1 MDWAELVQQV
11 VAGLGDGAIYASLA
25 LALVLIY
32 RATHVV
38 NFAQGEMGMFS
49 TYIAWSLITHHG
61 WSFWSAFVFT
71 LGLSFLGG
79 VGIHQAVI
87 RPLQR
92 AGELTVVMA
101 TIAMLVM
108 LSGLASWIWQPDEK
122 VIESPLQ
129 AGTWSIGTVA
139 IPQQA
144 VYDLLVV
151 LGCVVVLWALFNFT
165 KLGLALRASAVDPA
179 SSRLLGVRVPW
190 MLSIGWGFAATLSA
204 VAGLLA
210 APAQFVFTPTF
221 MQVVIIYAFAAAV
234 LGGIES
240 PVGAVIG
247 GLSLGVTINLLGTY
261 LPDQVTPDM
270 RLPVALAIL
279 LVVLVF
285 RPSGLLGR
293 TVVRRV

>member
-1 MDWAELVQQV
+1 MAEFIQQV

-32 RATHVV
+32 RATHVI

-49 TYIAWSLITHHG
+49 TYICWALITNHG
-61 WSFWSAFVFT
+61 WSWWPAFVLV
-71 LGLSFLGG
+71 LGVSFLGG

-101 TIAMLVM
+101 TIALLVI
-108 LSGLASWIWQPDEK
+108 LNGLASWIWQPDEK
-122 VIESPLQ
+122 VLESPLI
-129 AGTWSIGTVA
+129 GGSWSIGKVA

-144 VYDLLVV
+144 VYDLIVV
-151 LGCVVVLWALFNFT
+151 LVCVGLLWLLFNFT

-179 SSRLLGVRVPW
+179 ASRLLGVRVPW
-190 MLSIGWGFAATLSA
+190 MLSIGWGFAAILSA
-204 VAGLLA
+204 VAGMLA
-210 APAQFVFTPTF
+210 AQAQFVFTPSY
-221 MQVVIIYAFAAAV
+221 MQVTIIYAFAAAV

-247 GLSLGVTINLLGTY
+247 GLSLGVAINLLGTY
-261 LPDQVTPDM
+261 LPGQITPDM
-270 RLPVALAIL
+270 RLPVALAVLL
-279 LVVLVF
+279 LVLVLK
-285 RPSGLLGR
+285 PSGLLGR
-293 TVVRRV
+293 TIVRRV

>member
-1 MDWAELVQQV
+1 MAQFVQQV
-11 VAGLGDGAIYASLA
+11 VAGLGDGAVYASLA

-32 RATHVV
+32 RATHVI

-61 WSFWSAFVFT
+61 WSFWPAFVFT
-71 LGLSFLGG
+71 LALSFLGG
-79 VGIHQAVI
+79 FAIHETVI

-92 AGELTVVMA
+92 AGQLTVVMA
-101 TIAMLVM
+101 TIALLVV
-108 LSGLASWIWQPDEK
+108 LNGLASWIWQPDEK
-122 VIESPLQ
+122 VLQSPLI
-129 AGTWSIGTVA
+129 AGTWSIGDIA

-151 LGCVVVLWALFNFT
+151 LGCVVVLWALFTYT

-179 SSRLLGVRVPW
+179 ASRLLGVRVPW
-190 MLSIGWGFAATLSA
+190 MLSIGWGFAAVLSA
-204 VAGLLA
+204 VAALLA
-210 APAQFVFTPTF
+210 APAQFIFTPGF

-240 PVGAVIG
+240 PVGAVVG
-247 GLSLGVTINLLGTY
+247 GLALGVTINLLGTY
-261 LPDQVTPDM
+261 FPGQITPDM
-270 RLPVALAIL
+270 RLPVALAML
-279 LVVLVF
+279 LLVLVF

-293 TVVRRV
+293 TIVRRV

>member
-1 MDWAELVQQV
+1 MAEFIQQV

-32 RATHVV
+32 RATHVI

-61 WSFWSAFVFT
+61 LSFWPAFVLT
-71 LGLSFLGG
+71 LAISFLGG
-79 VGIHQAVI
+79 FAIHETVI

-101 TIAMLVM
+101 TIALLVV
-108 LSGLASWIWQPDEK
+108 LNGLASWTWQPDEK
-122 VIESPLQ
+122 VLPSPFVG
-129 AGTWSIGTVA
+129 GTWSIGTVA
-139 IPQQA
+139 IPQQS
-144 VYDLLVV
+144 VYDLIVV
-151 LGCVVVLWALFNFT
+151 LACVIVLWVLFRFT

-179 SSRLLGVRVPW
+179 ASRLLGVRVPW
-190 MLSIGWGFAATLSA
+190 MLSIGWGFAAVLSA
-204 VAGLLA
+204 VAGVLA
-210 APAQFVFTPTF
+210 ASAQFVFTPGF

-247 GLSLGVTINLLGTY
+247 GLTLGVTINLLGTY
-261 LPDQVTPDM
+261 FPGQITPDL
-270 RLPVALAIL
+270 RLPVALVL
-279 LVVLVF
+279 LLLVLVF
-285 RPSGLLGR
+285 RPAGLLGR
-293 TVVRRV
+293 TIVRRV

>member
-1 MDWAELVQQV
+1 VAQFIQQV

-32 RATHVV
+32 RATHVI

-49 TYIAWSLITHHG
+49 TYIAWALITHHG
-61 WSFWSAFVFT
+61 WSFWPAFFFT
-71 LGLSFLGG
+71 LGISFLGG
-79 VGIHQAVI
+79 FGIHQTVI

-101 TIAMLVM
+101 TIALLVI
-108 LSGLASWIWQPDEK
+108 LNGLASWIWQPDEK
-122 VIESPLQ
+122 VLLSPLV
-129 AGTWSIGTVA
+129 AGTWSIGSIA

-144 VYDLLVV
+144 VYDLIVV
-151 LGCVVVLWALFNFT
+151 LGCVVLLWALFRFT
-165 KLGLALRASAVDPA
+165 KLGLALRASAIDPA
-179 SSRLLGVRVPW
+179 ASRLLGVRVPW
-190 MLSIGWGFAATLSA
+190 MLSIGWGFAALLSA

-210 APAQFVFTPTF
+210 APAFFVFTPSF

-240 PVGAVIG
+240 PLGAVIG
-247 GLSLGVTINLLGTY
+247 GLALGVTINLLGTY
-261 LPDQVTPDM
+261 FPGQITPDM

-279 LVVLVF
+279 LLMLVF
-285 RPSGLLGR
+285 RPAGLLGR
-293 TVVRRV
+293 AIVRRV

>member
-1 MDWAELVQQV
+1 MAELIQQV

-32 RATHVV
+32 RATHVI

-61 WSFWSAFVFT
+61 WSFWPAFVFT
-71 LGLSFLGG
+71 LALSFLGG
-79 VGIHQAVI
+79 FAIHETVI

-101 TIAMLVM
+101 TIALLVV
-108 LSGLASWIWQPDEK
+108 LNGLASWIWQPDEK
-122 VIESPLQ
+122 VLESPLI
-129 AGTWSIGTVA
+129 AGTWSIGDVA
-139 IPQQA
+139 IPQQS

-151 LGCVVVLWALFNFT
+151 LGCVVVLWALFTYT

-179 SSRLLGVRVPW
+179 ASRLLGVRVPW
-190 MLSIGWGFAATLSA
+190 MLSIGWGFAAVLSA
-204 VAGLLA
+204 VAALLA
-210 APAQFVFTPTF
+210 APAQFIFTPGF

-240 PVGAVIG
+240 PVGAVVG
-247 GLSLGVTINLLGTY
+247 GLALGVTINLLGTY
-261 LPDQVTPDM
+261 FPGQITPDM
-270 RLPVALAIL
+270 RLPVALAML
-279 LVVLVF
+279 LLVLVF

-293 TVVRRV
+293 TIVRRV

>member
-1 MDWAELVQQV
+1 VAQFIQQV

-32 RATHVV
+32 RATHVI

-49 TYIAWSLITHHG
+49 TYIAWALITHHG
-61 WSFWSAFVFT
+61 WSFWTTFVFM
-71 LGLSFLGG
+71 LGASFLGG

-101 TIAMLVM
+101 TVALLVI

-122 VIESPLQ
+122 ILTTPL
-129 AGTWSIGTVA
+129 AGGTWSIGTVA

-151 LGCVVVLWALFNFT
+151 LGCVVVLWVLFSFT

-190 MLSIGWGFAATLSA
+190 MLSIGWGFAAVLSA

-210 APAQFVFTPTF
+210 ASAQFVFTPTF

-240 PVGAVIG
+240 PVGAVVG
-247 GLSLGVTINLLGTY
+247 GLALGVTINLLGTY
-261 LPDQVTPDM
+261 LPGQITPDM
-270 RLPVALAIL
+270 RLPVALAVL
-279 LVVLVF
+279 LLVLVF
-285 RPSGLLGR
+285 RPAGLLGR
-293 TVVRRV
+293 TIVRRV

>member
-1 MDWAELVQQV
+1 MAQFIQQV

-32 RATHVV
+32 RATHVI

-61 WSFWSAFVFT
+61 WSFWTTFVFM
-71 LGLSFLGG
+71 LGASFLGG

-101 TIAMLVM
+101 TVALLVI

-122 VIESPLQ
+122 ILTTPL
-129 AGTWSIGTVA
+129 AGGTWSIGTVA

-151 LGCVVVLWALFNFT
+151 LGCVVVLWVLFNFT

-190 MLSIGWGFAATLSA
+190 MLSIGWGFAAVLSA

-210 APAQFVFTPTF
+210 ASAQFVVTPTF

-247 GLSLGVTINLLGTY
+247 GLALGVTINLLGTY
-261 LPDQVTPDM
+261 LPGQITPDM
-270 RLPVALAIL
+270 RLPVALAVL
-279 LVVLVF
+279 LLVLVF
-285 RPSGLLGR
+285 RPAGLLGR
-293 TVVRRV
+293 TIVRRV

>member
-1 MDWAELVQQV
+1 LAEFIQQV
-11 VAGLGDGAIYASLA
+11 VSGLGDGAVYASLA

-32 RATHVV
+32 RATHVI

-49 TYIAWSLITHHG
+49 TYIAWALITHHG
-61 WSFWSAFVFT
+61 WSFWPAFVFT
-71 LGLSFLGG
+71 LFLSFLGG
-79 VGIHQAVI
+79 FGIHQTVI

-101 TIAMLVM
+101 TIALLVV
-108 LSGLASWIWQPDEK
+108 LNGLASWIWQPDEK
-122 VIESPLQ
+122 VLQSPL
-129 AGTWSIGTVA
+129 AGGTWSIGTVA

-144 VYDLLVV
+144 VYDLIVV
-151 LGCVVVLWALFNFT
+151 LVCVVLLWGLFSYT

-179 SSRLLGVRVPW
+179 ASRLLGVRVPW
-190 MLSIGWGFAATLSA
+190 MLSIGWGLAAVLSA

-210 APAQFVFTPTF
+210 APAFFVFTPGF

-240 PVGAVIG
+240 PIGAVIG
-247 GLSLGVTINLLGTY
+247 GLALGVTINLLGTY
-261 LPDQVTPDM
+261 FPGQITPDM

-279 LVVLVF
+279 LLVLVF
-285 RPSGLLGR
+285 RPAGLLGR
-293 TVVRRV
+293 TIVRRV